1 MTKKPINLAASQRIS
16 LNNLKTYA
24 DLNALSKSSIKIWGD
39 DVKTDSQKKQAYTE
53 YSEELLLQYYDLNH
67 DGSVTV
73 DEFAKVEG
81 DGSLTALNLQGQKID
96 DDARLAAEKEPS
108 LLTFYDKDKDGHIS
122 KDEYEKGLAEMDL
135 STYNNPVLNKT
146 VATRSANLFAQNLDF
161 NGNGKIDAKELAF
174 FNENADAIDGAQDG
188 VIKNAGE
195 SGMFGAVTGS
205 NASNPEFNR
214 VVNKYLQGETLT
226 AEEQQIL
233 EQCQATIRKNMGKA
247 AGINI
252 EG

>member
-1 MTKKPINLAASQRIS
+1 MEIS
-16 LNNLKTYA
+16 LQMTLLV
-24 DLNALSKSSIKIWGD
+24 DWSP
-39 DVKTDSQKKQAYTE
+39 SQKMCQLPIFGYDERGNRYPEAIRCVQDDNKKISFTEGTYT
-53 YSEELLLQYYDLNH
+53 DKR
-67 DGSVTV
+67 DGKKYKTITV
-73 DEFAKVEG
+73 G
-81 DGSLTALNLQGQKID
+81 G
-96 DDARLAAEKEPS
+96 
-108 LLTFYDKDKDGHIS
+108 
-122 KDEYEKGLAEMDL
+122 
-135 STYNNPVLNKT
+135 KT
-146 VATRSANLFAQNLDF
+146 WFAQNLDF

-233 EQCQATIRKNMGKA
+233 QQCQATIRKNMGKA